1 MIKMFLIFFKIG
13 FLSFGGGWTTVGLI
27 REDLLSNNYMTAE
40 TFSNAISISQMTP
53 GPIAINLA
61 TYVGYVNFGF
71 LGAILNTIFFLIPPI
86 LILYF
91 FRILQKNVLKMNR
104 STLMNS
110 LKLGTAVLI
119 SMTLI
124 SFLKPLIKEFD
135 YRIILIA
142 LTAYLLF
149 NKTKIN
155 PAYTILLSGF
165 VGIFLFNFL

>member
-1 MIKMFLIFFKIG
+1 MIKMLLIFFKIG

-27 REDLLSNNYMTAE
+27 REDLISNGYMTLDI
-40 TFSNAISISQMTP
+40 FSNAISISQMTP

-61 TYVGYVNFGF
+61 TYVGYINFGF
-71 LGAILNTIFFLIPPI
+71 WGALLNTIFFLIPPI

-91 FRILQKNVLKMNR
+91 FRLLQNNILKMNR
-104 STLMNS
+104 NILMNS
-110 LKLGTAVLI
+110 LKLGTAILI

-124 SFLKPLIKEFD
+124 SFLKPLFKEFD
-135 YRIILIA
+135 YRVVLIA
-142 LTAYLLF
+142 LTSYFLF

-165 VGIFLFNFL
+165 VGIILFNFL